1 MKAHWNRLAVLG
13 CLLGATWQL
22 HAQGYIVPNGVVKVG
37 NEIQVWN
44 PDSGGQITSFIFTA
58 IGEQQPTDFANI
70 FNFNEPVTIGV
81 RVFFVSPN
89 DIVSLP
95 TIASQNYSE
104 LGFGNNY
111 VLQEG
116 VPFYVGLYTGYNFA
130 PPYPPSPPF
139 FYTDP
144 VYGWAELQNVQG
156 VIQVIDYA
164 VAYKAAGIYAG
175 TQNIIQT
182 PEPSTLA
189 LVALGG
195 LLLGF
200 RRWKK

>member
-1 MKAHWNRLAVLG
+1 MKTKLQ
-13 CLLGATWQL
+13 CLVICFAIVTTHLL

-58 IGEQQPTDFANI
+58 IGQQQPTDFANI

-95 TIASQNYSE
+95 TITTQNYTE
-104 LGFGNNY
+104 FAIGNNY

-116 VPFYVGLYTGYNFA
+116 TPFYVGLYTGYNFA
-130 PPYPPSPPF
+130 PPYPPSPP
-139 FYTDP
+139 YYYIDP
-144 VYGWAELQNVQG
+144 VYGWAELENVQG

-182 PEPSTLA
+182 PEPSTFA
-189 LVALGG
+189 LVALGS
-195 LLLGF
+195 LLLGC

>member
-1 MKAHWNRLAVLG
+1 
-13 CLLGATWQL
+13 
-22 HAQGYIVPNGVVKVG
+22 
-37 NEIQVWN
+37 
-44 PDSGGQITSFIFTA
+44 
-58 IGEQQPTDFANI
+58 
-70 FNFNEPVTIGV
+70 
-81 RVFFVSPN
+81 
-89 DIVSLP
+89 LP